1 MLEVSSVSFMG
12 KPSKAVTK
20 KITTTI
26 KEVAPEVKSKAKDVL
41 AEEMAMVGRINK
53 AVQSAN
59 AKSKPPLNIANTN
72 NANYQ
77 RKTAEFSEH
86 LKYLK
91 VGIYPTFKFIT
102 VFASCNGMLSNLAKN
117 IFRWFNII
125 KKGI

>member
-26 KEVAPEVKSKAKDVL
+26 KEVSPEVKNKAKDVL

-59 AKSKPPLNIANTN
+59 AKAKPPLNIANTN
-72 NANYQ
+72 NTNYQ

-86 LKYLK
+86 LK
-91 VGIYPTFKFIT
+91 
-102 VFASCNGMLSNLAKN
+102 
-117 IFRWFNII
+117 
-125 KKGI
+125 

>member
-77 RKTAEFSEH
+77 RKTAGFSE
-86 LKYLK
+86 YLK
-91 VGIYPTFKFIT
+91 
-102 VFASCNGMLSNLAKN
+102 
-117 IFRWFNII
+117 
-125 KKGI
+125 

>member
-26 KEVAPEVKSKAKDVL
+26 TEVAPEVKSKAKDVL
-41 AEEMAMVGRINK
+41 AEEIDMVGRINK

-59 AKSKPPLNIANTN
+59 AKAKPPLNIANTN

-86 LKYLK
+86 LK
-91 VGIYPTFKFIT
+91 
-102 VFASCNGMLSNLAKN
+102 
-117 IFRWFNII
+117 
-125 KKGI
+125 

>member
-59 AKSKPPLNIANTN
+59 AKSEPAQGIANLN
-72 NANYQ
+72 KANYQ

-86 LKYLK
+86 LK
-91 VGIYPTFKFIT
+91 
-102 VFASCNGMLSNLAKN
+102 
-117 IFRWFNII
+117 
-125 KKGI
+125 